1 MGVPF
6 RNGNLLTGRRN
17 VSIHTFHGFIARGPP
32 EVFKPDYVNPHGVPS
47 LAPLRP
53 TFSSHALANSGI
65 LSWDKPGSRRRRRA
79 VATMLVGRVPS
90 GKVRAT

>member
-1 MGVPF
+1 MAVPF
-6 RNGNLLTGRRN
+6 RNGSLLTGRRN
-17 VSIHTFHGFIARGPP
+17 VFIHTFRGFIARGLP
-32 EVFKPDYVNPHGVPS
+32 EVFKPYFMNPHGVPS
-47 LAPLRP
+47 LVPLQP
-53 TFSSHALANSGI
+53 TFSSHLLANSGI